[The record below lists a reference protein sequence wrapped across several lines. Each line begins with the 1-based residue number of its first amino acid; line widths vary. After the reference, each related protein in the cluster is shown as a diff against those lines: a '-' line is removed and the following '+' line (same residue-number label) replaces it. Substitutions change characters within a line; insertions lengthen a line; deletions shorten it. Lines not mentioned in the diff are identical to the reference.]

1 MGRRNHCS
9 RVVVVRSVGLSFVFA
24 LACGELREEEG
35 MGALEVTVDP
45 ALPNVVHVS
54 WTGIEGVSR
63 VEYGLD
69 GAFDKSTPTS
79 RESSATVLEVKSGR
93 TYAMRAVT
101 VDFDGLEWRS
111 EPTEVTIAAPFAG
124 MPVVEITDVD
134 PAAWEGDG
142 FVLMCIFQ
150 ATTSFLALVDRE
162 GDFVWTMQSRSGA
175 LIPSAHL
182 SEDGR
187 RIIYI
192 DNDFFGSGWGGVGVV
207 ALDGSSHTFR
217 ELPNG
222 HHDAIELPD
231 GSMAWLEFEQ
241 REVVLES
248 GDTAIITSDAI
259 YTAPSIDG
267 PARRVFSILDDY
279 GHTPWH
285 VCSHSASQV
294 PVVGGE
300 DFTHGNT
307 LIFDA
312 ERDAFLYTP
321 KFLDAIVAVGRQSG
335 ALNWQAGGRF
345 GSFTDEDGDTI
356 DPDRAYDVDGPNRT
370 WWSHAHMSHAWADGF
385 VLYDNGT
392 HHSPLV
398 SRVAAYT
405 WDVEA
410 ATLKRTFEFVNES
423 GIYDPILGDVRKLD
437 GGNYLVA
444 WTMSGS
450 MTEITPAGEVVWRMS
465 VELGSGVGR
474 TGYVPT
480 LYQVTYQ

>member
-267 PARRVFSILDDY
+267 PARRVSRFWMTTDTRPGMSVHTARVRCRWWGARIL
-279 GHTPWH
+279 
-285 VCSHSASQV
+285 
-294 PVVGGE
+294 
-300 DFTHGNT
+300 
-307 LIFDA
+307 
-312 ERDAFLYTP
+312 R
-321 KFLDAIVAVGRQSG
+321 
-335 ALNWQAGGRF
+335 
-345 GSFTDEDGDTI
+345 
-356 DPDRAYDVDGPNRT
+356 
-370 WWSHAHMSHAWADGF
+370 
-385 VLYDNGT
+385 
-392 HHSPLV
+392 
-398 SRVAAYT
+398 
-405 WDVEA
+405 
-410 ATLKRTFEFVNES
+410 
-423 GIYDPILGDVRKLD
+423 
-437 GGNYLVA
+437 
-444 WTMSGS
+444 
-450 MTEITPAGEVVWRMS
+450 TEIR
-465 VELGSGVGR
+465 
-474 TGYVPT
+474 
-480 LYQVTYQ
+480 